1 MVKGNAL
8 ILDLEKKLNLYSNNI
23 EKEIT
28 SFENNQCEDLVN
40 IVFAIFNKKELSNE
54 VENFNNKYDENLLLE
69 ENKIKYDNPQNF
81 SKIGIK
87 IFEKLYFKN
96 KETAL
101 VTWLEIIKS
110 FENYGLWYWF
120 EEVSSI
126 EEIKEYFLDEIKD
139 YIIKNKELKEN
150 WIKKFEDYDLN
161 KPRYRRNL
169 DISIIPREFDN
180 FFEIYKFF
188 KENGNLDFFY
198 ERSYREYK
206 SVFVLCLINHEISK
220 SHYYNENSYTRI
232 NSLLIEIKDDY
243 FVIGE
248 ILSSWDIRF
257 NTYLLS
263 NSKYCLFGFLNI
275 VTMDIYLNN
284 LINEY
289 DFDYN
294 KQWLDMLSNQIV
306 NIFISSLLNND
317 RNSLIQIVFNM
328 INYLVESHFKSKK
341 QLVSFSLEKFLNK
354 FSSSILKDNKLLFN
368 LIINDLVEQQIKLLE
383 QNKSIKEESYFI
395 LNWYLKNL
403 TNREKIDDIDY
414 SKLKEDIT
422 IAIFQ
427 NIEKVFNKSIETK
440 HFYINRSQI
449 IDDMDFNLF
458 YELSSEDLKNSWIN
472 ILDFRQLKTD
482 LKTDNRYYVS
492 SLAKFYLEVLILF
505 YSKTYDEKLEKTII
519 DIVLK
524 LGIEEKLGIFFSIYE
539 NKVFDSFF
547 KILNNFKD
555 ENYQIFIN
563 KVFEIKDIKNLLH
576 IYHTTIS
583 SERKKVLETR
593 IENFDFKS
601 QEFHNY
607 DDLQNSINFALNS
620 GFDNLVNTLID
631 IYKEL
636 LEEDK
641 KEALKRQKLRKED
654 EKINEEKKDNN
665 AIRIDININS
675 NEILNAKIQAFEQ
688 LKYKKDLVDIYN
700 EKNKTLDEKL
710 FEVDNLKFPINN
722 NRNNNRNNKN
732 VISLVFNSE
741 LQNYTNFIIALINF
755 DEKPLYSYNILKEL
769 NQKNPK
775 NHQYLINMLW
785 AYYESYKNDKNK
797 KEKFEYIITEYK
809 KYEEKIDNYE
819 KELYDYQILLT
830 VYSAVNDYRLFV
842 ELWSELPRAYYFN
855 FYIIEIRCEF
865 LEKNN
870 QLTEASSYI
879 KNLKEHPK
887 NFSDDDLKKLNQLDE
902 NIKNKIPTEVKER
915 ILTNVVLEKPKSL
928 DKYEAEKY
936 WNKIKSMDSES
947 HAHIFSEN
955 GNLEE
960 YIKDIMLSIA
970 EELLE
975 RKINL
980 QRVNENNKLE
990 LEDIINDWVT
1000 SLLTHRKNFLGW
1012 KVLDQKR
1019 GGVSGER
1026 KGVGERDLIVRNS
1039 RDKKLF
1045 LFEAFKDKWKEH
1057 LNKLDGYNA
1066 SGCKLIL
1073 VFVYTKEKDFFNYS
1087 NNYKE
1092 KISKMNY
1099 RGFDKMTLPVNIEK
1113 VDSQS
1118 STINLYKDIRQK
1130 NKENTIIYHYLLDFN

>member
-23 EKEIT
+23 EKEIDT
-28 SFENNQCEDLVN
+28 FENNQCAELVN
-40 IVFAIFNKKELSNE
+40 IVFIIFGKKALENK
-54 VENFNNKYDENLLLE
+54 VEIYNSKYNENLVVE
-69 ENKIKYDNPQNF
+69 ENKIKYSNPQNF

-87 IFEKLYFKN
+87 IFEELYFK
-96 KETAL
+96 KKDTAL
-101 VTWLEIIKS
+101 ITWLEIIKL
-110 FENYGLWYWF
+110 FENYGLWYWLDELSLI
-120 EEVSSI
+120 EEVR
-126 EEIKEYFLDEIKD
+126 EYFLDEITK
-139 YIIKNKELKEN
+139 YIIDEKQLKEN
-150 WIKKFEDYDLN
+150 WIKIFLDYEITKPSYHRYFDINKVPED
-161 KPRYRRNL
+161 
-169 DISIIPREFDN
+169 FDD
-180 FFEIYKFF
+180 FFGIYKFF
-188 KENGNLDFFY
+188 KKNEYEDFLFDGINK
-198 ERSYREYK
+198 RLK
-206 SVFVLCLINHEISK
+206 NVFVWCLIKYELSNS
-220 SHYYNENSYTRI
+220 YYYDENSYSRV
-232 NSLLIEIKDDY
+232 NRLLDELKDDF
-243 FVIGE
+243 FVVGE
-248 ILSSWDIRF
+248 ILTSRDIRF

-275 VTMDIYLNN
+275 VTKDIYLNN

-289 DFDYN
+289 DFDYS

-306 NIFISSLLNND
+306 NIFISTLLNND

-354 FSSSILKDNKLLFN
+354 FSSSILKDDKLLFN
-368 LIINDLVEQQIKLLE
+368 LIINDLVELQIKLLE
-383 QNKSIKEESYFI
+383 ESGNIKVEFYFI

-422 IAIFQ
+422 KAIFQ
-427 NIEKVFNKSIETK
+427 NIEKVFNKSIEEK

-449 IDDMDFNLF
+449 IDNMDFNLF
-458 YELSSEDLKNSWIN
+458 YELSSEDLKNTWIN
-472 ILDFRQLKTD
+472 ILDFKQLKAD
-482 LKTDNRYYVS
+482 LQTDNRYYVS

-583 SERKKVLETR
+583 IERKKVLE
-593 IENFDFKS
+593 IKIKNFDFKN

-641 KEALKRQKLRKED
+641 EEALKREKLRKED
-654 EKINEEKKDNN
+654 EKVNEEKKDNN
-665 AIRIDININS
+665 VIRIDINTNS

-688 LKYKKDLVDIYN
+688 LKYKKDLIDIYH

-710 FEVDNLKFPINN
+710 FEVNDLKFPI
-722 NRNNNRNNKN
+722 NNNRNNKN
-732 VISLVFNSE
+732 VISLVANSE
-741 LQNYTNFIIALINF
+741 LQNYKIFIIALINLG
-755 DEKPLYSYNILKEL
+755 EKPLYSYNILKEL

-775 NHQYLINMLW
+775 NYQYLINMLR
-785 AYYESYKNDKNK
+785 AYYEAYKDDENK
-797 KEKFEYIITEYK
+797 KEKFEYIIGEYK
-809 KYEEKIDNYE
+809 KYEEKIEKYE
-819 KELYDYQILLT
+819 KLLYDYQILLT
-830 VYSAVNDYRLFV
+830 IYNSINDFKSFV
-842 ELWSELPRAYYFN
+842 ELWNELPKAYF
-855 FYIIEIRCEF
+855 FDLYIAKIRCQF
-865 LEKNN
+865 LQKNN
-870 QLTEASSYI
+870 QSTEALTYLEE
-879 KNLKEHPK
+879 LKVHHK
-887 NFSDDDLKKLNQLDE
+887 NFNEDDEKELVELE
-902 NIKNKIPTEVKER
+902 ESIKNKIAIVIKEN
-915 ILTNVVLEKPKSL
+915 ILANIFLEKPKSL
-928 DKYEAEKY
+928 DKYEAKNY
-936 WNKIKSMDSES
+936 WLQIKDMNDES
-947 HAHIFSEN
+947 HAHIFASQEN
-955 GNLEE
+955 VEE
-960 YIKDIMLSIA
+960 YIKDIMLNIA
-970 EELLE
+970 KELLE

-980 QRVNENNKLE
+980 LRVNENNKLE

-1019 GGVSGER
+1019 GGVSGTGN
-1026 KGVGERDLIVRNS
+1026 GVGEKDLLVRNS
-1039 RDKKLF
+1039 KNDNLF

-1073 VFVYTKEKDFFNYS
+1073 VFVYTKEKDFTKYS

-1099 RGFDKMTLPVNIEK
+1099 RGFNKMTFPVNIEK